1 MYISGG
7 KSFLAV
13 DIKAFTTKM
22 IWKTI
27 GCNGFH
33 PSSF

>member
-1 MYISGG
+1 MYISGWQN
-7 KSFLAV
+7 FLDV
-13 DIKAFTTKM
+13 YLTQFMTKM

-33 PSSF
+33 PASF

>member
-7 KSFLAV
+7 KLIGV
-13 DIKAFTTKM
+13 DLTAFMTKM

-33 PSSF
+33 PASF